1 LSFVTGIDLSDHIL
15 TLNAGSSSVKFA
27 LFANEVGWPR
37 LVAAGQTQ
45 SLRSRPKF
53 EARDARGDLLTS
65 VEADEPLT
73 QESAI
78 QQIIGLIERSFPDAV
93 IRAIGHRIVHGG
105 LRFRAPVL
113 IDDAVI
119 AELAA
124 LSPLAPLH
132 QPHNLAGVAAARSE
146 FPGVAQVACFDTA
159 FHRDHSFVNEAYG
172 LPRRYYE
179 SGVRRFGFHGL
190 SYEYVSRRMKEIA
203 PSLATGRMIIAHLGG
218 GASACALLDGR
229 SVATSM
235 GFSAL
240 DGLPM
245 GTRCGQIDPGVL
257 LYMLD
262 HEKLSLPE
270 LTRLLYEDSG
280 LLGLSGVSSDMRELE
295 ASRTPGA
302 HEAIDY
308 FTNRLRM
315 EIGSLSAVL
324 EGLDALAFTGGIGEH
339 SFIIRADVVNGLGW
353 LGMTLDERANYG
365 NEQIIS
371 TTSAKTQVFV
381 VPTNEEA
388 MIADHTIEI
397 AGLRVAPVP

>member
-1 LSFVTGIDLSDHIL
+1 LSDHIL

-27 LFANEVGWPR
+27 LFANDVGWPR
-37 LVAAGQTQ
+37 LIAAGQVESLQ
-45 SLRSRPKF
+45 SQAKF
-53 EARDARGDLLTS
+53 VARDARGDVLTS
-65 VEADEPLT
+65 VEAGEALT
-73 QESAI
+73 QERAI
-78 QQIIGLIERSFPDAV
+78 QLIMGLIEHSFPDAV
-93 IRAIGHRIVHGG
+93 VKAIGHRIVHGG
-105 LRFRAPVL
+105 LRYRAPVL

-132 QPHNLAGVAAARSE
+132 QPHNLAGVAAARAE
-146 FPGVAQVACFDTA
+146 FPDVAQVACFDTA
-159 FHRDHSFVNEAYG
+159 FHRDHSFVNETYG

-179 SGVRRFGFHGL
+179 RGVRRFGFHGL
-190 SYEYVSRRMKEIA
+190 SYEYVSRRMGEIA
-203 PSLATGRMIIAHLGG
+203 PSLSTGRVIVAHLGG

-257 LYMLD
+257 LYMLG
-262 HEKLSLPE
+262 HERLSLTE

-295 ASRTPGA
+295 ASPA
-302 HEAIDY
+302 PQAQEAIDY
-308 FTNRLRM
+308 FTHRLRM
-315 EIGSLSAVL
+315 DIGALAAVL

-339 SFIIRADVVNGLGW
+339 SFKIRADVVNGLGW
-353 LGMTLDERANYG
+353 LGMALDERANYG

-371 TTSAKTQVFV
+371 TAFAKTQVFV
-381 VPTNEEA
+381 VPTDEEA
-388 MIADHTIEI
+388 MIADHTIDI
-397 AGLRVAPVP
+397 AGLRLAPAA